1 MGKLIDAIVYAIPYL
16 MGGLGTTLLVSVI
29 VVALS
34 LVIGVA
40 LGVALIYGPLLLR
53 WPIRLLTDCI
63 RGIPILVLIFA
74 VYYGLPPLGLNLSS
88 FWAAVLALTLFKTAQ
103 VIEYARGAV
112 TSIPRGQMEAAKSIG
127 LIFSQR
133 LRYVIFPQATRRFLP
148 PWVNGVTDAVKG
160 SALVSLLGVIDL
172 MQAINQVIGRTYEPM
187 PLYLL
192 GALMYFAI
200 NYSLSSL
207 SRVLERRYAY
217 IKE

>member
-1 MGKLIDAIVYAIPYL
+1 MIDAIVYAIPYL
-16 MGGLGTTLLVSVI
+16 MSGLGMTLLVSLI
-29 VVALS
+29 VVVLS
-34 LVIGVA
+34 LVAGVV
-40 LGVALIYGPLLLR
+40 LGVGLIYGPLSLR
-53 WPIRLLTDCI
+53 WLIRLLTDSI

-103 VIEYARGAV
+103 VIEYTRGAV
-112 TSIPRGQMEAAKSIG
+112 SSIPRGQMEAAKSIG
-127 LIFSQR
+127 LIFGQR

-160 SALVSLLGVIDL
+160 SALVSLLGVVDL

-192 GALMYFAI
+192 GAVMYFAI

>member
-1 MGKLIDAIVYAIPYL
+1 MAQLIDAMLYSIPYL
-16 MGGLGTTLLVSVI
+16 MDGLGMTLLVSLI

-34 LVIGVA
+34 LVIGVV
-40 LGVALIYGPLLLR
+40 LGVGLIYGPWPLR
-53 WPIRLLTDCI
+53 WLIRLLTDCI

-103 VIEYARGAV
+103 VIEYTRGAV
-112 TSIPRGQMEAAKSIG
+112 SSIPRGQMEAAKSIG

-133 LRYVIFPQATRRFLP
+133 LRYVIFPQAIRRFLP
-148 PWVNGVTDAVKG
+148 PWLNGVTDAVKG
-160 SALVSLLGVIDL
+160 SALVSLLGVVDL

-187 PLYLL
+187 PLYVL
-192 GALMYFAI
+192 GALIYFAI
-200 NYSLSSL
+200 NYSLSSM
-207 SRVLERRYAY
+207 SKVLERRYAY